1 MANMIQTPAP
11 GDFLLRWRGDALP
24 VTLKLDVPRPGRAAF
39 RTNLGNADVRRQE
52 IIDATEKGLTPLAR
66 AWSDIPL
73 PEVAPGVF
81 RAVIPLDEVGIFS
94 GKACFFADGDAVPQ
108 WPEGRNTHIK
118 VETAET
124 RRFLLLCSAEKA
136 CQIRK
141 IKARCCLCRRCLF
154 RSG

>member
-11 GDFLLRWRGDALP
+11 GDFLLRWRGDALT

-94 GKACFFADGDAVPQ
+94 GKACFFADGDAVAQ
-108 WPEGRNTHIK
+108 LHGDEEI
-118 VETAET
+118 VV
-124 RRFLLLCSAEKA
+124 EKA
-136 CQIRK
+136 AATVPLVELPGTNPFAVLSRK
-141 IKARCCLCRRCLF
+141 LGW
-154 RSG
+154 SGSRIQ